1 MLLKAPLPS
10 ERAANPE
17 ARLVVGGGRASETH
31 KQAAAVTEAHERNA
45 AGLRPQLV
53 NETIDQF
60 ATLSQCEA
68 K

>member
-10 ERAANPE
+10 ERAANPD
-17 ARLVVGGGRASETH
+17 AQLSVGGGRASETR
-31 KQAAAVTEAHERNA
+31 KQAAAVTGAHERNA

-53 NETIDQF
+53 NETIDRF
-60 ATLSQCEA
+60 AALSQYEA